1 MTISDL
7 NSLSIDE
14 MTMGKNAIIEEDQ
27 GNKGKGDKSS
37 SSAVISDTTPR
48 MRRRGVVNLPIF
60 YASGTSQ
67 ILHRD

>member
-27 GNKGKGDKSS
+27 GNEGKGDKCSS
-37 SSAVISDTTPR
+37 SFVISDITPR
-48 MRRRGVVNLPIF
+48 MRRRGVLNRPIF